1 MKKVRIGTRGSQLA
15 LWQAHFTRD
24 ILLQHG
30 YEVELNI
37 ISTKGDRTQEWNL
50 SFDKIEGKGFFTKEI
65 EDALLMNEADLAVH
79 SCKDMPTENAPGL
92 EIAAYSYRANPA
104 DVLLVKKDV
113 AGYAGHLPVKS
124 SAVVGTSSARRKAQL
139 LALRPDLDVRDLR
152 GNVPT
157 RIEKLRSGQYDA
169 IVLASAGIERL
180 NLSVDDLLIFPLQ
193 APMFIPAPAQG
204 VLAYQIRQDDAEM
217 RAVCNILHD
226 AISSVPVQLERDIL
240 HAFKGGCQ
248 VPLGVFART
257 EGQSTHLWISKASG
271 WDQPVKRLYQRL
283 EAGQWPGAEEIVKR
297 FNDLTPSSV
306 FISRNE
312 GDSDLFTRWMK
323 GAGFEVHAQS
333 LINISPLPFEPPKQL
348 EWLFFT
354 SKNGVT
360 HYFRLAGKPDAS
372 VKIGAINQGTAAF
385 IREMGL
391 TVDFVGDHADTSITA
406 RQFAEIVSGV
416 VVLPQAKN
424 ARGIMEQYLTNAIS
438 LQVYDNQPISDIE
451 ERMEK
456 VLVFTSPINA
466 NAYLSKHA
474 LKAYQQIVSIG
485 PSTTKA
491 IMTYGLNSIEA
502 YDPMPWSLV
511 DAVMSV
517 C

>member
-65 EDALLMNEADLAVH
+65 EEALLMNEADLAVH

-92 EIAAYSYRANPA
+92 EIAAYSYRANPS
-104 DVLLVKKDV
+104 DVLLVRKDV
-113 AGYAGHLPVKS
+113 AGYASHLPVKMN
-124 SAVVGTSSARRKAQL
+124 AVVGTSSARRKAQL

-169 IVLASAGIERL
+169 IILAAAGIERL
-180 NLSVDDLLIFPLQ
+180 NLSTDDLLVFPLQ

-204 VLAYQIRQDDAEM
+204 VLAYQIRQDDVNM
-217 RAVCNILHD
+217 RTVCNILHD
-226 AISSVPVQLERDIL
+226 AISSAPVQLERDIL

-248 VPLGVFART
+248 VPLGVFAKT
-257 EGQSTHLWISKASG
+257 EGENTHLWISKATG
-271 WDQPVKRLYQRL
+271 WNQPVKRMYQRL
-283 EAGQWPGAEEIVKR
+283 EGTKWPQAEEIVSR
-297 FNDLTPSSV
+297 FNDSVSTSV
-306 FISRNE
+306 FISRDE
-312 GDSDLFTRWMK
+312 GETDLFTRWMN
-323 GAGFEVHAQS
+323 GAGFEVRAKSFIQ
-333 LINISPLPFEPPKQL
+333 ISPLPFLQPQQID
-348 EWLFFT
+348 WLFFT
-354 SKNGVT
+354 SKNGVV
-360 HYFRLAGKPDAS
+360 HYFQQVGKPDDT
-372 VKIGAINQGTAAF
+372 VRIGAINQGTAAF
-385 IREMGL
+385 IREMGMR
-391 TVDFVGDHADTSITA
+391 VDFVGSHADTSITA
-406 RQFAEIVSGV
+406 QEFANVASGT

-424 ARGIMEQYLTNAIS
+424 ARGIMEQYLNNAIS
-438 LQVYDNQPISDIE
+438 LQVYDNQPLSDIG

-466 NAYLSKHA
+466 NAYLSKYA
-474 LKAYQQIVSIG
+474 LKEDQQIVSIG

-491 IMTYGLNSIEA
+491 ITAYGLECVEA
-502 YDPMPWSLV
+502 YDPMPWSLA
-511 DAVMSV
+511 DAVMSL